1 MNKEQKLFDEIES
14 YRETIIK
21 IDANN
26 LVSTTIKHWNFLK
39 YYIEL
44 NYHKNLSVPEMSFS
58 NNDFRYPEIT
68 LYWDKYPHHLDL
80 EIEQDREN
88 IWVYYHNESSKE
100 EISYWYKLENI
111 LEDRL
116 IDKLLLFTEEET
128 Q

>member
-1 MNKEQKLFDEIES
+1 
-14 YRETIIK
+14 
-21 IDANN
+21 
-26 LVSTTIKHWNFLK
+26 
-39 YYIEL
+39 
-44 NYHKNLSVPEMSFS
+44 MSFS

-68 LYWDKYPHHLDL
+68 LYWDKHPYHLDL

-88 IWVYYHNESSKE
+88 IWVYYHNESTKE

-116 IDKLLLFTEEET
+116 VDKLLLFTEEA